1 MFLRAPP
8 LIIGKVSER
17 LLREL
22 KVPKALKFITIYF
35 PMSWL
40 FAIIA
45 ETRRAL
51 VSLLELKIKNLVVFL
66 KVTHLECKKDSLPD
80 GLNLRWA

>member
-8 LIIGKVSER
+8 LIIGKVLER

-22 KVPKALKFITIYF
+22 KVPKALKFITISF
-35 PMSWL
+35 LMSWL

-45 ETRRAL
+45 ETRRVL
-51 VSLLELKIKNLVVFL
+51 VSLLELKIKNCSGF
-66 KVTHLECKKDSLPD
+66 P
-80 GLNLRWA
+80 

>member
-1 MFLRAPP
+1 MSRLMERGDWEEPLLFLRAPP

-45 ETRRAL
+45 EMRKAL
-51 VSLLELKIKNLVVFL
+51 VSLLELKIKNF
-66 KVTHLECKKDSLPD
+66 SGFP
-80 GLNLRWA
+80 

>member
-1 MFLRAPP
+1 MAVKRENWEEPLLFLRAPP

-51 VSLLELKIKNLVVFL
+51 VSLLELKIKNF
-66 KVTHLECKKDSLPD
+66 SGFP
-80 GLNLRWA
+80 

>member
-45 ETRRAL
+45 EMRKAL
-51 VSLLELKIKNLVVFL
+51 VSLLELKIKNF
-66 KVTHLECKKDSLPD
+66 SGFP
-80 GLNLRWA
+80 

>member
-1 MFLRAPP
+1 MAVKRENWEEPLLFLRAPP

-45 ETRRAL
+45 EMRRAL
-51 VSLLELKIKNLVVFL
+51 VSLLELKIKNFG
-66 KVTHLECKKDSLPD
+66 
-80 GLNLRWA
+80 GLSFR